1 MAIQF
6 LNNLNINDNQL
17 LNAKVQ
23 VASTAPTAA
32 KGQIY
37 LDSTTNVNTLKY
49 HDGSQ
54 WVGLKQVNLNNS
66 TFVSL
71 ADLSAPG
78 SNIISLQASLNA
90 SGTPSATKYLRGD
103 NSWADLPDP
112 TITLTGDVTGVGA
125 GSIVTTIANG
135 AVEFLM
141 IDPSVVITSSEGIP
155 GNNNNT
161 TLPTSAA
168 VFNFVTGLGYVESVS
183 AANSIFINTSIS
195 GTAADPI
202 VTASLSATGT
212 PDNTK
217 YLRGD
222 NTWSAISGIYSFNVS
237 DGTTSST
244 VLNSETVTFS
254 GTANE
259 IEVAQS
265 GRTVTIGLPNN
276 VTIGGV
282 LTVQGTGQSSFGGQ
296 VTIPT
301 TPVASTDAASKAYV
315 DASVAGGLVYQ
326 GGYDAATNT
335 PNLDNPP
342 TGTIKKG
349 FAWTVT
355 VDGVFFT
362 EQVRVGDVLIAEI
375 DTPTTLADWTT
386 VQSNIDLATLTT
398 VGIGNVNAGSGIGVA
413 YSSGTAT
420 VTNNDKGSDQNI
432 FKNIAVAGQSTVV
445 ADSNN
450 DTVTLVAGNAIA
462 ITTNASTDEITIAS
476 TYTPPVTSYA
486 TTISNTGTITHGLN
500 TLDVMVQ
507 LYDTVTNET
516 VYADITR
523 ASVNT
528 VTITFSATPTNPIRV
543 LVQK

>member
-1 MAIQF
+1 MAIKYLSSIDLRTNELQYAVIQP
-6 LNNLNINDNQL
+6 LTL
-17 LNAKVQ
+17 
-23 VASTAPTAA
+23 APTGLTARL
-32 KGQIY
+32 GQVYFNTADDKLKIY
-37 LDSTTNVNTLKY
+37 TSAGWVTVGGVNSVTSG
-49 HDGSQ
+49 DANTITIG
-54 WVGLKQVNLNNS
+54 G
-66 TFVSL
+66 T
-71 ADLSAPG
+71 
-78 SNIISLQASLNA
+78 AS
-90 SGTPSATKYLRGD
+90 
-103 NSWADLPDP
+103 DP
-112 TITLTGDVTGVGA
+112 TISANTAAVTNGSLNLVTGNDVYDFVVGQ
-125 GSIVTTIANG
+125 
-135 AVEFLM
+135 
-141 IDPSVVITSSEGIP
+141 
-155 GNNNNT
+155 
-161 TLPTSAA
+161 
-168 VFNFVTGLGYVESVS
+168 GYVESVS
-183 AANSIFINTSIS
+183 SANSTFISTVVS

-202 VTASLSATGT
+202 ITASLSATGT

-222 NTWSAISGIYSFNVS
+222 NTWAAITGIYSWKLGN
-237 DGTTSST
+237 GLATTETILNNDT
-244 VLNSETVTFS
+244 VNIT

-259 IEVAQS
+259 IETTLS
-265 GRTVTIGLPNN
+265 GKDIIIGLPDD
-276 VTIGGV
+276 VTIAGE
-282 LTVQGTGQSSFGGQ
+282 LTVQGTGQSSFAGQ

-301 TPVASTDAASKAYV
+301 TPVAATDAASKAYV

-398 VGIGNVNAGSGIGVA
+398 VGIGNVNAGDGIGVA

-420 VTNNDKGSDQNI
+420 VTNTDKGSDQNI

-486 TTISNTGTITHGLN
+486 TTISDTATITHSLN

-516 VYADITR
+516 VYSDIDR

-528 VTITFSATPTNPIRV
+528 VTVTFASTPTNPIRV